1 MQPACGDI
9 PSSSIACYTNAGVSF
24 VGDLAAIKNWIYS
37 RSSAG
42 VKDERYVRQLR
53 DVEQFFTHVFDNN
66 PDGIS
71 VLDQDLTIMGVNQA
85 LERWY
90 AHKSPLRGQ
99 KCFAA
104 YHDRDHP
111 CELCPTRKALGSG
124 ESAVGVVPYE
134 TPAGAEGT
142 QELLAFPL
150 FDDRG
155 AVIGVIEYVRDI
167 SRLEEEERVV
177 ENLKTQLQFREKT
190 LQEQETALRVL
201 LRQRGMQEGA
211 ASRNVGST
219 INHLVKPLLDRLE
232 ARMDDN
238 ECLDLLDR
246 IRRSLDEVASPFS
259 RALTSHEYGFTAREL
274 EVGSLIVSGKTSKE
288 ISACLG
294 ISTKAVS
301 FHRTN
306 MRRKLLLNQSGE
318 SLRNRLVELSLA

>member
-1 MQPACGDI
+1 M
-9 PSSSIACYTNAGVSF
+9 
-24 VGDLAAIKNWIYS
+24 GDLAEIKNWIYS

-42 VKDERYVRQLR
+42 VKDQRYLQQLR

-71 VLDQDLTIMGVNQA
+71 VLDRDLTIMGVNQA
-85 LERWY
+85 MERWY
-90 AHKSPLRGQ
+90 GHKSPLHGK

-104 YHDRDHP
+104 YHDRDKP
-111 CELCPTRKALGSG
+111 CAVCPTRQALETG
-124 ESAVGVVPYE
+124 ESVAGVVPYE
-134 TPAGAEGT
+134 TPVGAEGT

-167 SRLEEEERVV
+167 SRIEEEERVV

-201 LRQRGMQEGA
+201 LRQRGLQEA
-211 ASRNVGST
+211 DPSRNVGST

-232 ARMDDN
+232 TRLEN
-238 ECLDLLDR
+238 TECLDLLSR
-246 IRRSLDEVASPFS
+246 IRGALDEVSSPFS
-259 RALTSHEYGFTAREL
+259 RTLTSHEYDFTAREL
-274 EVGSLIVSGKTSKE
+274 EVASLIVAGKTSKE
-288 ISACLG
+288 ISGCLG

-306 MRRKLLLNQSGE
+306 MRRKLRLNQTGE
-318 SLRNRLVELSLA
+318 NLRNRLIDLSLT